1 MKRYQVYLD
10 PHSVSVLDDF
20 EKYANIS
27 RSKLIREAI
36 DRLAQNLSRV
46 FAAKNIAPHGKLILD
61 SLVGSINLKSKKQ
74 TNYAL
79 REDSVYLVD

>member
-20 EKYANIS
+20 EKYSNIS

-36 DRLAQNLSRV
+36 DRLAQNLSSV
-46 FAAKNIAPHGKLILD
+46 FVEKGEAPQNKLIFD
-61 SLVGSINLKSKKQ
+61 SLIGFINTKSQKQ
-74 TNYAL
+74 TNYAV
-79 REDSVYLVD
+79 RDDSTYLTD

>member
-1 MKRYQVYLD
+1 MKRYQVYLNQN
-10 PHSVSVLDDF
+10 SVSILDEF

-36 DRLAQNLSRV
+36 DRLAQNLSRIFV
-46 FAAKNIAPHGKLILD
+46 AKNIAPGNRLVFD
-61 SLVGSINLKSKKQ
+61 SLIGAINLKGKKE

-79 REDSVYLVD
+79 KKDADYLLD